1 MKFRLQKT
9 KIRYLILWVICPLLS
24 AIFFFGCGY
33 SLHNRALLPFKE
45 IQIISVENQTI
56 EPRLQDRLYEA
67 LAEEFLQRGVKVT
80 DSALCKLSGVI
91 NKFELRVLSEK
102 EGVAVEYE
110 VIVQGDFKFIDST
123 GRSKELKNIGSPF
136 IVSFYSRGQLDEVIA
151 LKELTSQRA
160 VKHLAAE
167 VVTNIIYY
175 F

>member
-1 MKFRLQKT
+1 MEFRLQKT
-9 KIRYLILWVICPLLS
+9 KNRYLMLYAICSLLS
-24 AIFFFGCGY
+24 AVFFLGCGY
-33 SLHNRALLPFKE
+33 SIHNRASLPFKE

-56 EPRLQDRLYEA
+56 EPKLQDRLYEA

-110 VIVQGDFKFIDST
+110 VIVRGDFKFIDST
-123 GRSKELKNIGSPF
+123 GRSKEIKNIGSPF

-167 VVTNIIYY
+167 VVTNIIY
-175 F
+175 FF